1 MMIWMEDLKRKRYM
15 KKPVWQKKYS
25 KWLGPWSSQETNWWG
40 DNDKNAVWHQPDQLM
55 LSTLT
60 LQEKHAND
68 IDLGN
73 TSDTGIKNT
82 KNLIEVL
89 EDGCKITCITCRRY
103 VEAKQVEIRRY

>member
-1 MMIWMEDLKRKRYM
+1 
-15 KKPVWQKKYS
+15 
-25 KWLGPWSSQETNWWG
+25 
-40 DNDKNAVWHQPDQLM
+40 M

-73 TSDTGIKNT
+73 TSDIGIKNA
-82 KNLIEVL
+82 KNIIEILHKDINIEVL

-103 VEAKQVEIRRY
+103 IEDEQVESSAFSSSFDVVTLLAFLLHTVLQHPLNYAK